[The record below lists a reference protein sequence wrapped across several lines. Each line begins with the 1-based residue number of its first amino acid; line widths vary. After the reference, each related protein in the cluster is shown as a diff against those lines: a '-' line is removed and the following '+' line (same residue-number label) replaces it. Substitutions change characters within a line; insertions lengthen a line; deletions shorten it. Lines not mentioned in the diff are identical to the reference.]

1 MFNFS
6 VKVFLSKQLQ
16 KHKEILVFI
25 FIDTHENITQ
35 PQYAVKDLLRKI
47 DREHFLIYIHE
58 DEDMFFIGKI
68 LGKTIILKSTKPFYA
83 FCRSINVSGK
93 MKRGFI

>member
-6 VKVFLSKQLQ
+6 VKVFISKQLQ

-35 PQYAVKDLLRKI
+35 PQYAVKDLVRKI
-47 DREHFLIYIHE
+47 DREHFFNLY
-58 DEDMFFIGKI
+58 
-68 LGKTIILKSTKPFYA
+68 S
-83 FCRSINVSGK
+83 
-93 MKRGFI
+93 